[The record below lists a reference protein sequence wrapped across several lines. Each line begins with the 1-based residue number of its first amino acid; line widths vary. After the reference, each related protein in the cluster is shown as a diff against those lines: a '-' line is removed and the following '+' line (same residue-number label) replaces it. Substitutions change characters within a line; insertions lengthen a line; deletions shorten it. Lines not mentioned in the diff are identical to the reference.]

1 MHDVLAHTLTGLVVQ
16 LDGARLLAR
25 SREDDELA
33 EIVQRAHGLAR
44 DGLTEARQAISALR
58 GDELPGP
65 ERLPALVN
73 EHRRSGDAECRLSIS
88 GSPVQLAP
96 DARLAVYRTAQEAL
110 NNVRKHAPGARVE
123 VTLEW
128 APMEAVLTVADTGA
142 PSDPLLDSSGSDY
155 GLAGMAERAQLLGG
169 QLEAGHATEGYRV
182 RLRLPLQRELAS

>member
-1 MHDVLAHTLTGLVVQ
+1 MLAHTLTGLVVQ

-25 SREDDELA
+25 SCEDDELA
-33 EIVQRAHGLAR
+33 QIVQRAHGLAR
-44 DGLTEARQAISALR
+44 DGLAEARQAISALR

-73 EHRRSGDAECRLSIS
+73 EHRRSGDAECRLTIS
-88 GSPVQLAP
+88 GSPVELAP

-123 VTLEW
+123 VTLDW
-128 APMEAVLTVADTGA
+128 APTEAVLTVADSGS
-142 PSDPLLDSSGSDY
+142 PIDPLLESSGSGY

-169 QLEAGHATEGYRV
+169 QLEAGHTTEGYRV